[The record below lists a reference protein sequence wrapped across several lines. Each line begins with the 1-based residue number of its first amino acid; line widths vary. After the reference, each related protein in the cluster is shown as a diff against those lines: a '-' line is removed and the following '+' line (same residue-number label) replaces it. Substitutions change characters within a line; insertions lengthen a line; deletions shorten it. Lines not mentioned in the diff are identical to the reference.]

1 MDWSPDPYW
10 VSDCACA
17 DGCRQCRVRPT
28 VNTVSIGNKGAF
40 YAHIKASMASLRD
53 VRATTTAIRPLSGHD
68 QSYIENVMGFG
79 ISWQTFVLGPKLL
92 LPMGCVKLYN

>member
-1 MDWSPDPYW
+1 M
-10 VSDCACA
+10 SDCACA

-53 VRATTTAIRPLSGHD
+53 VRAAAMAIRPYPAMIKGRKCHGSWHSLALIGEIMDLDSTRIA
-68 QSYIENVMGFG
+68 SYCFL
-79 ISWQTFVLGPKLL
+79 QCL
-92 LPMGCVKLYN
+92 